1 MDNCRVHHSKKVA
14 KFLEENKIEAV
25 FNIPYGPE
33 YNPIERVWAKLK
45 AEFKK
50 RKMAA
55 ILEETVPNYPK
66 LIRAIM
72 SSYPPEKIQ
81 SICRKTSASMLRI

>member
-33 YNPIERVWAKLK
+33 YNPIERVWAQLK

-50 RKMAA
+50 R
-55 ILEETVPNYPK
+55 
-66 LIRAIM
+66 
-72 SSYPPEKIQ
+72 
-81 SICRKTSASMLRI
+81 